1 MSTITPRKPQQV
13 TLVES
18 SLKPK
23 LFMDQLQALIDA
35 YDRSDSDG
43 TFYSPEAIRE
53 CVPLAI
59 QDDPL
64 PQDELLEILRAIV
77 TRTPKT
83 ANRIFFN
90 QLFGGKEDIAVIA
103 DMMVARMN
111 NSMYTY
117 KVAGPHVLIEHE
129 MLRKACEV
137 IGFSDGEGTFCP
149 GGSLGN
155 LVAMILAR
163 NACDPKVRDHGLT
176 ANRYVAYTSAQ
187 GHYSIKKNAGI
198 LGIGRNNVREIA
210 VNDRGEMRVDEFS
223 KQVRKDLD
231 AGRTP
236 FFVNLT
242 AGTTVLG
249 AFDNVAQFSAVAK
262 AHNIWLHVDGSYGA
276 SVLLSKKRAVLL
288 PNIELADSVCWNP
301 HKMMGVPLTCSMLL
315 SKKKGLLAENF
326 SEVSDYL
333 FQEDTDDLN
342 PGIKSLQCGRRN
354 DAFKLWALWKQLG
367 NKGFERRMEQQFR
380 LRDTL
385 VSKIRSDPALELI
398 MEPASL
404 NVCFRY
410 RGVASDKICSA
421 LDKRGLGKVGHGH
434 FNKQHFIRMVVVN
447 PDLVP
452 DDLEDFL
459 TDIKAIALELQAQDK

>member
-1 MSTITPRKPQQV
+1 MYTTSSGKQQQV
-13 TLVES
+13 TLVKS
-18 SLKPK
+18 SPAPK

-35 YDRSDSDG
+35 YDSSESDG
-43 TFYSPEAIRE
+43 TFYTPEAIRE
-53 CVPLAI
+53 CIPLAI

-64 PQDELLEILRAIV
+64 PQDELLAILRAVV

-90 QLFGGKEDIAVIA
+90 QLFGGKEDLAVIA

-117 KVAGPHVLIEHE
+117 KVAGPHVLIEQE
-129 MLRKACEV
+129 LLRKACEV
-137 IGFSDGEGTFCP
+137 IGFSDGEGAFCP

-163 NACDPKVRDHGLT
+163 NVCDPTVRDHGLT
-176 ANRYVAYTSAQ
+176 ANTYVAYTSVA
-187 GHYSIKKNAGI
+187 GHYSIRKNAGV

-210 VNDRGEMRVDEFS
+210 VNDRGEMLVDEFS
-223 KQVRKDLD
+223 RQVQKDLD

-276 SVLLSKKRAVLL
+276 SVLLSKKRAALL
-288 PNIELADSVCWNP
+288 PNTELADSVVWNP

-315 SKKKGLLAENF
+315 NKRKGLLAENF

-333 FQEDTDDLN
+333 FQEDTNELN
-342 PGIKSLQCGRRN
+342 PGVKSLQCGRRN

-367 NKGFERRMEQQFR
+367 NNGFEQRLERQFL

-385 VSKIRSDPALELI
+385 VSMIRSDPALELI
-398 MEPASL
+398 VEPASL

-421 LDKRGLGKVGHGH
+421 LDKRGLGKVSHGH
-434 FNKQHFIRMVVVN
+434 FNKQHLIRMVIVN

-452 DDLEDFL
+452 DDLENFL
-459 TDIKAIALELQAQDK
+459 ANIKAIALDLQAQR